1 MVLKDDVQALEE
13 ELGEGGFRKERRN
26 KRPKEEKEP
35 AKAKKKKS
43 KRIPNIATEAVEM
56 KTDKETPEAKREAA
70 RTSHGP
76 SPFILALQAART
88 ITSRNPRQDQ
98 PEELTKL
105 EEQLKKLEEGQVRK
119 IVFRIQKEVLEEETK
134 IQALFTVCRHARM
147 IGVAYNTSTLM
158 RAIREGD
165 LLFQDLQ
172 DAGLAELKKDEKTK
186 NVYTFYHAGS
196 EKLRAGAEFLRQHG
210 KVAAADIIAEHL
222 RRSGRERA
230 KAVAMR
236 SGSAKTGQS

>member
-1 MVLKDDVQALEE
+1 MVLGDVQALEE
-13 ELGEGGFRKERRN
+13 QFGEGGFRKERRSR
-26 KRPKEEKEP
+26 RPKEEKEP
-35 AKAKKKKS
+35 AKTGRKKS
-43 KRIPNIATEAVEM
+43 KRIPNIETEAVEM
-56 KTDKETPEAKREAA
+56 KTNKETLEAKR
-70 RTSHGP
+70 G
-76 SPFILALQAART
+76 AART

-98 PEELTKL
+98 PEELAKL

-172 DAGLAELKKDEKTK
+172 DAGLAELKIDDKTK
-186 NVYTFYHAGS
+186 NVYTLYHAGS

-210 KVAAADIIAEHL
+210 KTAAADIIAEHL
-222 RRSGRERA
+222 RRSDRERA
-230 KAVAMR
+230 KAMAIR
-236 SGSAKTGQS
+236 SGSAKTEQS